1 MTGAGF
7 RWPVRVYYEDTDAAG
22 IVYYAN
28 YLKFLERAR
37 TEWLREL
44 GYEQDTLMREGII
57 FAVRKVTIDY
67 LRPARFNQ
75 LLEVQTLA
83 TSLGAASI
91 EVQQRVLHETS
102 CLADAQ
108 IKLVCLD
115 AASFRPQKLPESIIK
130 TIKGSINVS

>member
-1 MTGAGF
+1 MT
-7 RWPVRVYYEDTDAAG
+7 RSIWPVRVYYEDTDAG
-22 IVYYAN
+22 GVVYYAN

-44 GYEQDTLMREGII
+44 GYEQDALMQDGVI
-57 FAVRKVTIDY
+57 FAVRSVSIDY

-75 LLEVQTLA
+75 LLEVQTSV

-91 EVQQRVLHETS
+91 EVHQRVIHETR
-102 CLADAQ
+102 CLADARV
-108 IKLVCLD
+108 KLVCLD
-115 AASFRPQKLPESIIK
+115 AASFRPQKLPESISK

>member
-1 MTGAGF
+1 MTRF
-7 RWPVRVYYEDTDAAG
+7 VWPVRVYYEDTDAG
-22 IVYYAN
+22 GVVYYAN

-44 GYEQDTLMREGII
+44 GYEQDTLMQEGII

-75 LLEVQTLA
+75 LLEVQTSA